1 MEILAQYREGSTMPN
16 LVSEGATP
24 RFVSKGTVFLVVSCL
39 IIFVTVS
46 HAELYVI
53 AHLPYGGGWSSRIL
67 AMNPGSEAVQVE
79 LKFFSKDGRPVSV
92 PIGAGEVKDTQQFGV
107 DPRAVKSL
115 DIDAGALDSEAQ
127 IAWATV
133 ETSAPLQ
140 ISSSIDS
147 YSPIQL
153 ETGNGDNSAATG
165 PPDQPPGRPPCIP
178 PSELGAG
185 KPPCIPPSVPGTTPR
200 VRAQI
205 TAVAGAVSLPKGRG
219 FQVPVSLYGSKGFNA
234 RFAFANPNQTTATI
248 EVTLIRPEGHESVTR
263 VQQIAPYG
271 HISGMLTD
279 PDFFEREIDPSMR
292 FDGSVTICSDLP
304 IGILAL
310 GHQGNLA
317 FTLPVTA
324 SSRCPGGLKTPEDV
338 KK

>member
-1 MEILAQYREGSTMPN
+1 MPH
-16 LVSEGATP
+16 LVSKGAHR
-24 RFVSKGTVFLVVSCL
+24 RFVSKGTVFLAVSCL
-39 IIFVTVS
+39 ITFVAVS

-53 AHLPYGGGWSSRIL
+53 AHLPYGGGWSSRIV
-67 AMNPGSEAVQVE
+67 ATNPGSEPVQVE
-79 LKFFSKDGRPVSV
+79 LRFFSKDGRPVSV
-92 PIGAGEVKDTQQFGV
+92 PIGSGEGKDTQRFAV

-140 ISSSIDS
+140 IFSSIDS

-153 ETGNGDNSAATG
+153 ASLNAANG
-165 PPDQPPGRPPCIP
+165 PPDEPPGRPPCIP
-178 PSELGAG
+178 PPGLGIG

-205 TAVAGAVSLPKGRG
+205 STVAGTVSLPKGRG
-219 FQVPVSLYGSKGFNA
+219 FQVPVSVYGSKGFNA
-234 RFAFANPNQTTATI
+234 RFAFANPNQTTATV
-248 EVTLIRPEGHESVTR
+248 EVTLLRPEGQESVTR

-310 GHQGNLA
+310 GHQDNLA
-317 FTLPVTA
+317 FTLPVTTI
-324 SSRCPGGLKTPEDV
+324 SRCPGGLKTPEDV